1 MNSIQSGNGDY
12 IHLKSEDIR
21 RVFDALD
28 TENVNPFSQRT
39 IEDILKKM
47 GFPIEIWPNGAS
59 YKLSLAYIASHI
71 SLEEELNILDHAVIA
86 ALVSLL
92 VRKYTDL
99 KTFDNLSETAITLH
113 NITSAAISSGNL
125 TPGDINFMD
134 FNRYTVENI
143 WGIH

>member
-47 GFPIEIWPNGAS
+47 GFPIEI
-59 YKLSLAYIASHI
+59 
-71 SLEEELNILDHAVIA
+71 
-86 ALVSLL
+86 
-92 VRKYTDL
+92 
-99 KTFDNLSETAITLH
+99 
-113 NITSAAISSGNL
+113 
-125 TPGDINFMD
+125 
-134 FNRYTVENI
+134 
-143 WGIH
+143 